1 MQSYEQIILNYI
13 IDHPGCTRKH
23 VLHEYNHL
31 SSKTIYLNIRKLIAS
46 KAIEEGSFGELK
58 AVRDTK
64 ERTKDTWPI
73 VRPLR
78 DFENATEI
86 INAYVCQDGET
97 REKMIELSHNYGT
110 TLALLAVNITILQA
124 IVMNSD
130 MYAGFYEKK
139 PINRN
144 VLEYELKE
152 FETLLELVKEHLIIT
167 DRV

>member
-1 MQSYEQIILNYI
+1 MQSYEQTILNYI

-46 KAIEEGSFGELK
+46 NAIEEGSFGELK
-58 AVRDTK
+58 AVRETK

-73 VRPLR
+73 ARALR
-78 DFENATEI
+78 DFENVTEI

-97 REKMIELSHNYGT
+97 REKMIELSHKYGQ
-110 TLALLAVNITILQA
+110 TLALLSVNITVLQA
-124 IVMNSD
+124 TVMNSD
-130 MYAGFYEKK
+130 MHAGFYEKK
-139 PINRN
+139 PINRD

-152 FETLLELVKEHLIIT
+152 FETLLERANEYLIIT